1 MKLNAMKNILTYAAD
16 LPAAKALTEHLQEL
30 PFAELEPSQFNRAGF
45 VPHPITRELVSEF
58 PGGLAFCLRY
68 DEKILPAAAVT
79 AEVLKRVLAIEE
91 KTGKGLVRK
100 ARMDIKNQVLAE
112 LVQKALI
119 RSVTLHAYYHSDSK
133 RLFVATASDKMGTL
147 VMSQLIKV
155 VGSVQTKTIH
165 IEGAKKGLTTR
176 LKTRIKADYDAL
188 DAFGLFEVGDHARLA
203 KDGEHGKETI
213 NYSGTQVVECDELI
227 EKLEQG
233 YQVEALALNL
243 AGLAFKLTHDFKLKA
258 MQWDDNDAQEIE
270 DHTEAWQHDA
280 GAKLFLLN
288 KVVDGLVE
296 IMAYR
301 EGGEDKEEAA

>member
-1 MKLNAMKNILTYAAD
+1 MKNILTYAAD
-16 LPAAKALTEHLQEL
+16 LPATAKLAEHLQEL
-30 PFAELEPSQFNRAGF
+30 PFAELEPSQFSRAGF

-58 PGGLAFCLRY
+58 PGGMAFCLRY

-91 KTGKGLVRK
+91 QTGNGLTRK
-100 ARMDIKNQVLAE
+100 ERLAIKEQVLAE
-112 LVQKALI
+112 LVQKALV
-119 RSVTLHAYYHSDSK
+119 RSVTLYAYYHRDSK
-133 RLFVATASDKMGTL
+133 RLFVATASSKMGSL

-176 LKTRIKADYDAL
+176 LKTRIQADHDAL

-213 NYSGTQVVECDELI
+213 NYSGTRVVECDELI

-243 AGLAFKLTHDFKLKA
+243 DGLAFRLTHDFKLKG
-258 MQWDDNDAQEIE
+258 MEWISSDEQDFDSQ
-270 DHTEAWQHDA
+270 TEAWQHDA
-280 GAKLFLLN
+280 AAKLFLLN
-288 KVVDGLVE
+288 KVIDGLVE

-301 EGGEDKEEAA
+301 EEGDSEEQAA